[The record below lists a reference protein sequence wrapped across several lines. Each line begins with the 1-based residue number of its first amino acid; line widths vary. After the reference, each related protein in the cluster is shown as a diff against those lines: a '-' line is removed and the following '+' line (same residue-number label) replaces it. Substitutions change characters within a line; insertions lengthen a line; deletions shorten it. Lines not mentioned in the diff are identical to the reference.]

1 MLRREQ
7 PEARMSRNVRD
18 EPTHLDGG
26 YERHTHVTERDAGGL
41 DELLSVVSHDLKS
54 PLSAIMMTAASLQRI
69 DPADPRAAQ
78 IRRKGESIQR
88 SAERMARMIDDL
100 HDFASLQS
108 GRFVLEPS
116 VQRSDDL
123 VSSTAQRFAAIATER
138 EIALRTLV
146 MQDLPTVAC
155 DRERI
160 EQVLSSLIANALRI
174 TPAGGRVSVGA
185 ELAGDEIVFFVED
198 TGPGM
203 GPEEMAGIFE
213 RARRGRESSV
223 YKGAGLGLAVAK
235 GVVEA
240 HRGRIWVDS
249 EPGSTTRFSF
259 SVPIAAVDEQRSFA

>member
-1 MLRREQ
+1 
-7 PEARMSRNVRD
+7 MSRNVRD
-18 EPTHLDGG
+18 EPTHLEGG
-26 YERHTHVTERDAGGL
+26 YEPHTQVTEVDPCAL

-54 PLSAIMMTAASLQRI
+54 PLSAIMMTAASLQRL
-69 DPADPRAAQ
+69 DAGDPRAGQ
-78 IRRKGESIQR
+78 IRRKAESIQR

-100 HDFASLQS
+100 HDFASLES

-116 VQRSDDL
+116 EQRSEEL
-123 VSSTAQRFAAIATER
+123 VASTAQKFAATATER

-146 MQDLPTVAC
+146 MEDLPTVAC

-160 EQVLSSLIANALRI
+160 EQVLSNLIANALRI

-185 ELAGDEIVFFVED
+185 ERADDEIVFFVED

-203 GPEEMAGIFE
+203 SREDMAHIFE

-223 YKGAGLGLAVAK
+223 YKGAGLGLMVAK
-235 GVVEA
+235 GVVDA

-249 EPGSTTRFSF
+249 QPGSSTRFSF
-259 SVPIAAVDEQRSFA
+259 SVPIAAVDEQRSIA